1 MESKYVAYYRVS
13 TKKQGQ
19 SGLGLEAQRAA
30 VAAYTN
36 YCEGCVIAE
45 YTEIETGTNKKS
57 RPAFEQAKAAAM
69 KAGAILLI
77 AKLDRLARNVNF
89 ISGLMES
96 RVSFKA
102 CDMPEADNFT
112 IHIFAALAE
121 REAKMISDRTRAA
134 LEAKRA
140 KVGEWRKS
148 GLTDTA
154 RAAGTVAM
162 KEKAAHNPNNR
173 RAAGYVQTLRK
184 SGLTLQEI
192 ADTLNEQGFTT
203 AKGKSFSRVQV
214 SRLLAK

>member
-1 MESKYVAYYRVS
+1 MTKYVAYYRVS
-13 TKKQGQ
+13 TKKQGE

-30 VAAYTN
+30 VASFTN
-36 YCEGCVIAE
+36 NCDNCIVAE
-45 YTEIETGTNKKS
+45 FTEIETGTNKKS

-69 KAGAILLI
+69 KAGAVLLI

-96 RVSFKA
+96 RVAFKA

-162 KEKAAHNPNNR
+162 KEKAANNQNNR
-173 RAAGYVQTLRK
+173 RAAGYIQTLRN
-184 SGLTLQEI
+184 SGQTLQEI

-203 AKGKSFSRVQV
+203 AKGKAFSRVQV